1 MEALLP
7 TSSLLAA
14 FMGGMLA
21 LAAPCCITFLLPA
34 FLAGVYKARV
44 AVLAMTFV
52 FGLGIAAVILPI
64 ALGVSA
70 LSRLVSQWHT
80 EVFILGGVF
89 LLFLG
94 TWSLMGRNL
103 ALPFKPSAAS
113 TGPGVLSVFGLGV
126 FSGAAS
132 SSTAQ
137 PGGALQLV
145 TVSKVFT
152 SLAGAL
158 PEGPLIG
165 VLTLTAL
172 TSSLPQAAGV
182 AGAYVFGMVFPLLVA
197 AYLWD
202 RYDLSQNVIFRGRF
216 LELRLSALSYRIHS
230 TNLVVGVLFW
240 AMGLL
245 ILALTFTG
253 QLTEATEAQ
262 TSLFDA
268 LNSLADGIIERTAWL
283 PGIVAGL
290 LLGATF
296 LFLSRAALRRA
307 RPADRSPE
315 FVSGSKRS
323 RARKACHE

>member
-132 SSTAQ
+132 SCCA
-137 PGGALQLV
+137 PV
-145 TVSKVFT
+145 
-152 SLAGAL
+152 
-158 PEGPLIG
+158 LIG

-230 TNLVVGVLFW
+230 TNLAAGVLFW

-296 LFLSRAALRRA
+296 LFLLRPALRRA

>member
-21 LAAPCCITFLLPA
+21 LAAPCCITFLLPSY
-34 FLAGVYKARV
+34 LAGVYRARV
-44 AVLAMTFV
+44 AVLALTFV

-132 SSTAQ
+132 SCCA
-137 PGGALQLV
+137 PV
-145 TVSKVFT
+145 
-152 SLAGAL
+152 
-158 PEGPLIG
+158 LIG

-230 TNLVVGVLFW
+230 TNLVAGILFW

-296 LFLSRAALRRA
+296 LFLLRAAFQRQGDSKA
-307 RPADRSPE
+307 AP
-315 FVSGSKRS
+315 GSAGELKEPS
-323 RARKACHE
+323 TAAANPRKACHG